1 MILRPQAAAPQT
13 KERALQLARERL
25 RARAPEEIAA
35 CAGARYA
42 PLSQGQGRFA
52 LRFLREKW
60 DITYPD
66 GWVTRQDTGSPA
78 KEALSLLLLHYL
90 VHADGHPLAVC
101 WVAFRELPDGLIY
114 DQAFRRRVEPPLLA
128 HFGDRPERLRVAATA
143 LGGEALPLGDLA
155 FRFDAL
161 PKVPLALIW
170 HRGDEEFP
178 PAFSLLFDGAAGHY
192 LPTEDLAVLGG
203 MLVGALLKAA
213 PR

>member
-1 MILRPQAAAPQT
+1 MILRPQTAPPQT
-13 KERALQLARERL
+13 KEHALCLARERL
-25 RARAPEEIAA
+25 RARAPDEIAR
-35 CAGARYA
+35 CAGVGYTA
-42 PLSQGQGRFA
+42 LSQGKGRFVV
-52 LRFLREKW
+52 RFFRERW

-66 GWVTRQDTGSPA
+66 GGVTRQDTGSPA
-78 KEALSLLLLHYL
+78 KEALTLLLLHYL
-90 VHADGHPLAVC
+90 AHADGHPLAVR
-101 WVAFRELPDGLIY
+101 WVAFHELPDGLIY

-128 HFGDRPERLRVAATA
+128 HFGERPERLRAAAAA

-161 PKVPLALIW
+161 PQVPLVLIW

-192 LPTEDLAVLGG
+192 LPTEDLAILGG
-203 MLVGALLKAA
+203 MLVGALVKAA